1 MKFQVNQ
8 VIKNINIK
16 SFKSIIDMDVELSNL
31 TLLAGLN
38 NSGKSSIIQA
48 IRMYIASSNGHTP
61 LLDGHGGINNLRSDF
76 VSNTQDISFELTFE
90 DNTVDVLVLS
100 SSNNSLNPK
109 KCPEFFYVGA
119 DRLGPQPNLPLNVSL
134 DSNIKIGDKGE
145 YVFDFITKLNNSGF
159 LIPDSLIHE
168 KSQGKTFEYVLE
180 AWLSEISPGVKFTF
194 ETNQKA
200 DTSYA
205 EINNY
210 RPSNV
215 GFGLSYT
222 LPIIAATLGAASY
235 SNQAISHDD
244 WLHNWENS
252 KNQNGILIVLENPE
266 AHLHPKGQTAMG
278 RLVALAASCGVQI
291 LVETHSEHVMD
302 GIRIAV
308 KEQLLS
314 NELVKFHYLSKDDQ
328 GKSIIDTPNLDS
340 EGKVDRWPEG
350 FFDQTLKNRS
360 ILAKRAR

>member
-1 MKFQVNQ
+1 M
-8 VIKNINIK
+8 IKNINIK
-16 SFKSIIDMDVELSNL
+16 SFKSIIDMDVELKAL

-48 IRMYIASSNGHTP
+48 LRMYTASGNGHSP
-61 LLDGHGGINNLRSDF
+61 LLDGHGGINELRSDF
-76 VSNTQDISFELTFE
+76 VSNTQNIAFELTFE
-90 DNTVDVLVLS
+90 DDSKDSLVLS
-100 SSNNSLNPK
+100 SSNTSIFPR

-119 DRLGPQPNLPLNVSL
+119 DRLGPQPNLPLNVFL
-134 DSNIKIGDKGE
+134 DSKIKIGDKGE
-145 YVFDFITKLNNSGF
+145 YVFDFVKKLNESGF
-159 LIPDSLIHE
+159 LIPETLIHE
-168 KSQGKTFEYVLE
+168 NAQGKTFEYVLE

-194 ETNQKA
+194 ETNLKA

-205 EINNY
+205 EVNNY

-235 SNQAISHDD
+235 SNPATQHDD
-244 WLHNWENS
+244 WLHSWENS
-252 KNQNGILIVLENPE
+252 KNANGIFIILENPE

-308 KEQLLS
+308 KEKILS

-328 GKSIIDTPNLDS
+328 GKSVIETPNLDS
-340 EGKVDRWPEG
+340 EGKIDRWPEG